1 MKTTPNLERSRKFFQ
16 RESQV
21 FLIYGFLI
29 VLSLVSGLMN
39 QFFFTAGNL
48 SNLVT
53 TALPYIFFSFG
64 QTLVLL
70 IGGIDL
76 SIGSVVSV
84 ANVICAT
91 LMDQTLGGFLAGFAA
106 AAALGIAVGAINGFL
121 ITKGRIQPIIVTL
134 ATQTAFSGVAL
145 AILPAPGGTTNFNF
159 AAAMSGNFA
168 GIPVPFLIMILV
180 TLIMWI
186 LLNKTRFGTSVY
198 AIGGNED
205 AAYSTGIMVGAKK
218 MSVYMFSGFLSSL
231 AGIFLSSQMYS
242 GAPTLGVNFT
252 MISITTAVVGGT
264 ALTGGKG
271 GIIGTVAG
279 VFILIIINN
288 LLNLINVSSFY
299 QYVMQGVILVLAIA
313 IGSIKARKR

>member
-1 MKTTPNLERSRKFFQ
+1 MTLNQKKFFQ

-29 VLSLVSGLMN
+29 ALSLASSLMN
-39 QFFFTAGNL
+39 QYFFTGRNL

-53 TALPYIFFSFG
+53 TALPYILFSFG

-91 LMDQTLGGFLAGFAA
+91 MMDQTFGGFITGFIVAA
-106 AAALGIAVGAINGFL
+106 AAGVAIGAINGFL

-134 ATQTAFSGVAL
+134 ATQTIFAGVAL
-145 AILPAPGGTTNFNF
+145 AILPVPGGTTNFKY
-159 AAAMSGNFA
+159 ASAMSGRLL
-168 GIPVPFLIMILV
+168 GLPVPLIIMIIV
-180 TLIMWI
+180 TIIMWI
-186 LLNKTRFGTSVY
+186 LINKTRFGKSIY
-198 AIGGNED
+198 AIGGNEE
-205 AAYSTGIMVGAKK
+205 AAFSTGIMVARNKIF
-218 MSVYMFSGFLSSL
+218 VYMISGLLAAL

-264 ALTGGKG
+264 ALAGGKG
-271 GIIGTVAG
+271 GIIGTIAG

-288 LLNLINVSSFY
+288 MLNLINVSSFY
-299 QYVMQGVILVLAIA
+299 QYVLQGVILILAIA
-313 IGSIKARKR
+313 IGSIKARRR